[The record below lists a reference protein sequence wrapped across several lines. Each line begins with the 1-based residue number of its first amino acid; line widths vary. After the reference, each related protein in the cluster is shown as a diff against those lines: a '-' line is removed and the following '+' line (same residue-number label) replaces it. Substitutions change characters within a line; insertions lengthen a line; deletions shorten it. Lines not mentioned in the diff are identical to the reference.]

1 MMRKL
6 SVRRLAIRFGFL
18 VMLLVA
24 GLFVI
29 RSSSDA
35 PSFPAEGGAK
45 TFAACPESPNCVST
59 QAASLDHQMK
69 PVPWAGSSK
78 EALELIQRAVDDQF
92 SRCRIVAERH
102 DYLRYEFT
110 SFVFRFVDDVEF
122 LIDQDTKLI
131 HFRSASRVG
140 HSDLGANRRRMA
152 RFREAFE
159 RLR

>member
-1 MMRKL
+1 
-6 SVRRLAIRFGFL
+6 
-18 VMLLVA
+18 
-24 GLFVI
+24 
-29 RSSSDA
+29 
-35 PSFPAEGGAK
+35 
-45 TFAACPESPNCVST
+45 
-59 QAASLDHQMK
+59 MK

-140 HSDLGANRRRMA
+140 HSDLGANRRRMV

-159 RLR
+159 HLR